1 MLYVLIALALVVLV
15 YYYIRWTPQ
24 GMVEFRSGLVLKF
37 LPSLDNMPPQKV
49 RVALEKYVA
58 SQVKGINKTLP
69 VSEVREMMIPTRHGE
84 IKGRLYN
91 NAKTTADEL
100 IVFFHGGGWCIG
112 SIDTHNEQT
121 RRLAIA
127 TGLPL
132 LSINYS
138 LSPEVKFPHAFEECV
153 DAIKWAIAH
162 YKELGVSQ
170 PHMIPMGDSAGGN
183 LAITATI
190 QCIKD
195 GLRDHI
201 TRVVPVYPVVD
212 GTGRNT
218 ESHKL
223 YGKGFYLT
231 SKAMDNFTV
240 DYLNDISD
248 ARDPR
253 TSPVLEQDLSQ
264 FPPCFIITAG
274 FDPLRDEGEA
284 FADKLKSQGVDVT
297 LKRYA
302 NALHAFFGIK
312 SFGQKGLDAVDDV
325 AKYLKGQLISPQ

>member
-1 MLYVLIALALVVLV
+1 MLYLLILLAACIPL
-15 YYYIRWTPQ
+15 YFFIRWTPQ

-37 LPSLDNMPPQKV
+37 LPSLDNMPPKKV
-49 RVALEKYVA
+49 RIALEKYVA
-58 SQVKGINKTLP
+58 SRVKSVNKSLP
-69 VSEVREMMIPTRHGE
+69 VKEVRDMMIPTRHGD
-84 IKGRLYN
+84 IRARLYN
-91 NAKTTADEL
+91 NTSTDAEEL

-112 SIDTHNEQT
+112 SIESHNEQT

-127 TGLPL
+127 TDLPV

-138 LSPEVKFPHAFEECV
+138 LSPEVKFPHALEECV
-153 DAIKWAIAH
+153 DAVKWAIEH
-162 YKELGVSQ
+162 HRELNVSKPQ
-170 PHMIPMGDSAGGN
+170 VVPMGDSAGGN
-183 LAITATI
+183 LAITTTI

-201 TRVVPVYPVVD
+201 TRVVPIYPVVD
-212 GTGRNT
+212 GRGRTT

-223 YGKGFYLT
+223 FAKGYYLT
-231 SKAMDNFTV
+231 AKAMDNFTV

-248 ARDPR
+248 AQDPR
-253 TSPVLEQDLSQ
+253 TSPLLEEDLSF
-264 FPPCFIITAG
+264 FPPCFILTAG

-284 FADKLKSQGVDVT
+284 FAEKLKSQGVDVT

-312 SFGQKGLDAVDDV
+312 SFGQKGIDAVYDI
-325 AKYLKGQLISPQ
+325 AKYLKGESISL

>member
-1 MLYVLIALALVVLV
+1 MLYVLILLVVGILL
-15 YYYIRWTPQ
+15 YYFIRWTPQ
-24 GMVEFRSGLVLKF
+24 GLVEFRSGLVLKF
-37 LPSLDNMPPQKV
+37 LPSLDNMPPKKV

-58 SQVKGINKTLP
+58 SRVKSVNKSLP
-69 VSEVREMMIPTRHGE
+69 VKEVRDMMIPTRHGD
-84 IKGRLYN
+84 IRGRLYHN
-91 NAKTTADEL
+91 SPMPAEEL

-112 SIDTHNEQT
+112 SIESHNEQT

-127 TGLPL
+127 TGLPV

-153 DAIKWAIAH
+153 DALKWVIKNYQNLRTSKA
-162 YKELGVSQ
+162 KLVT
-170 PHMIPMGDSAGGN
+170 MGDSAGGN
-183 LAITATI
+183 LAITTAI

-201 TRVVPVYPVVD
+201 SCVVPIYPVVD
-212 GTGRNT
+212 GRGRNT

-223 YGKGFYLT
+223 FDKGFYLT
-231 SKAMDNFTV
+231 AKAMDNFTV
-240 DYLNDISD
+240 DYLNDISE
-248 ARDPR
+248 AQDPR
-253 TSPVLEQDLSQ
+253 TSPLLEEDLSF
-264 FPPCFIITAG
+264 FPPCFILTAG

-284 FADKLKSQGVDVT
+284 FAEKLKTQGVDVT

-312 SFGQKGLDAVDDV
+312 SFGQKGIDAVNDI
-325 AKYLKGQLISPQ
+325 AKYLRGEAISL